1 MSKNGTKDSSCFLL
15 YITLSVDEETQH
27 SFMKV
32 TFQLDQVEE
41 GGRSSHELP
50 VMTDPSGYHPA
61 PSLVLFAFAGDLFL

>member
-1 MSKNGTKDSSCFLL
+1 
-15 YITLSVDEETQH
+15 
-27 SFMKV
+27 MKV

-50 VMTDPSGYHPA
+50 AVTDPSGYHPA